1 MKRLLTTACIFVVTT
16 IATVS
21 FIAPTV
27 FGQEQ
32 ETAKANSPPAESV
45 TARVGRVQS
54 PQAQAPQAKVRELA
68 TIEGNV
74 SGFVRLPSG
83 RAVIYSVNDST
94 FTYDIA
100 TKHRTLLGTD
110 MHPASVSPQ
119 GDRLAFSR
127 SSEDRTAA
135 FLWTMP
141 IDPKT
146 GIATG
151 QAQRVSLRPGR
162 RANFSPDGK
171 MFVFSAGPRPDGTS
185 DVTLVPA
192 MGGAERV
199 VANYPGQTIVGW
211 SADGQSLYVGL
222 GGQTVIERVPVAGGR
237 SKPLVPRTGITDCF
251 AVGFTPDARVAFFQ
265 CNPDRFFYRTAS
277 GVEGEISVALPPLDN
292 GWGYDLSLESMR
304 YTAMTQVWN
313 QGVRVLD
320 LATGQARDL
329 LPGNGQSSAPVW
341 SPDGRRLAVLSGNR
355 SHYDI
360 AVMNADGSSPRR
372 YPVPMH
378 LNGWGLPPWE
388 MPWSPDGRFLAF
400 RAHDRPTV
408 GWSHDQSQ
416 LALLDVNSGQTR
428 FLTTSSAT
436 IGSFMW
442 RSDGRAIDK
451 FVWRSDGK
459 AIRALKRTL
468 VPMGG
473 YSPRRW
479 SIVEIEL
486 NGTERPL
493 RDISEEWPKASG
505 VGFTSDREAVVTV
518 TADKKTERFLV
529 PLDGGAARRLPD
541 PGTEPGSRIGRTLV
555 AGNRLLIGQVDA
567 RGESRV
573 IKILSTVGDST
584 RTLRLPFSDSYSAVL
599 PDGKQIVSVG
609 KVTGDSVY
617 KLFLV
622 PLDGSAPRL
631 IGEISRG
638 TSFAPA
644 TGGLLAPSPD
654 GRLLAYT
661 SDGPYTS
668 KILEV
673 DFGPALQAIMKR

>member
-1 MKRLLTTACIFVVTT
+1 MQHITWYRLLAVGVL
-16 IATVS
+16 A
-21 FIAPTV
+21 APIV
-27 FGQEQ
+27 AG
-32 ETAKANSPPAESV
+32 
-45 TARVGRVQS
+45 
-54 PQAQAPQAKVRELA
+54 AQAPNAQVPAAKVREVA
-68 TIEGNV
+68 TIEGDVN
-74 SGFVRLPSG
+74 GFVRLPSG
-83 RAVIYSVNDST
+83 RALIYSVDDST
-94 FTYDIA
+94 FTYDVI
-100 TKHRTLLGTD
+100 TKRRTLLGTN
-110 MHPASVSPQ
+110 MHPGSVSPQ
-119 GDRLAFSR
+119 SDRLAFSR
-127 SSEDRTAA
+127 SSENPRGI

-141 IDPKT
+141 IDLKT

-151 QAQRVSLRPGR
+151 QAQRVSLRSGGR
-162 RANFSPDGK
+162 GMFSPDAK
-171 MFVFSAGPRPDGTS
+171 MLVRGAVGPDGTW

-199 VANYPGQTIVGW
+199 VANYLAERGPPAVGW
-211 SADGQSLYVGL
+211 SADGQSLYVEL
-222 GGQTVIERVPVAGGR
+222 GGETVIERVPLAGGP
-237 SKPLVPRTGITDCF
+237 SEPLVPRTGITDCF
-251 AVGFTPDARVAFFQ
+251 AVGLTPDARVAFFE
-265 CNPDRFFYRTAS
+265 CNPDRFFYHTAS
-277 GVEGEISVALPPLDN
+277 GLEGEISVALPPLDD
-292 GWGYDLSLESMR
+292 GWGYDLSLDSTR
-304 YTAMTQVWN
+304 YTAIIKVWN
-313 QGVRVLD
+313 QGVRVLE

-329 LPGNGQSSAPVW
+329 LPGNVQSSAPAW
-341 SPDGRRLAVLSGNR
+341 SPDGRRLAVLRGNS

-378 LNGWGLPPWE
+378 VNGWGAAWE

-400 RAHDRPTV
+400 RAHDRPTI

-436 IGSFMW
+436 IGGFMW
-442 RSDGRAIDK
+442 RSDGKNIDK

-486 NGTERPL
+486 NGTERLL
-493 RDISEEWPKASG
+493 RDISAEFPNANN
-505 VGFTSDREAVVTV
+505 VVFTYDSTVVVTV
-518 TADKKTERFLV
+518 TAEKMTERFLV

-541 PGTEPGSRIGRTLV
+541 PAIELGSRVGGTLV

-567 RGESRV
+567 RGESRA
-573 IKILSTVGDST
+573 ITILSTVGDST
-584 RTLRLPFSDSYSAVL
+584 RTLRLPFSSSYSAVL

-622 PLDGSAPRL
+622 PLDGSATRL
-631 IGEISRG
+631 IGVIPRG
-638 TSFAPA
+638 TSFAA
-644 TGGLLAPSPD
+644 VTGSLLAPSPN
-654 GRLLAYT
+654 GKLLAYT
-661 SDGPYTS
+661 SDGRPPTS